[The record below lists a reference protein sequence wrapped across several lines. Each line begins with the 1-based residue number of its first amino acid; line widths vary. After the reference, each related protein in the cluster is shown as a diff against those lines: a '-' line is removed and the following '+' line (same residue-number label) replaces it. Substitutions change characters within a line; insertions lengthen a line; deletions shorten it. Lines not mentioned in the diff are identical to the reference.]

1 MKLKFNK
8 IACAVLAAAM
18 PFTMVACGG
27 QVINSVDKTKI
38 QLNVFSYNGGVGSEW
53 LDKVIERFE
62 ADYKDVTFSN
72 GRTGVQI
79 APEKTKSDVFGN
91 ISAKSAHVI
100 FSEVGNYSQLVTQK
114 SIIDISDIMDKPLN
128 ELTKTSDTQTL
139 RSKMYD
145 ETIDF
150 FSFSGDKIY
159 ALPHY
164 SFFSTLT
171 YNKQLLIDK
180 NLYFAKDYDVNAT
193 ALEEKFIKNKSDAK
207 SCGPDGKT
215 GVIGGIDYSADD
227 GLPATYTEL
236 FDWFNMMKNKNV
248 TPITW
253 AGGEIVIG
261 GYINY
266 LLNDV
271 YLSLAGKE
279 QAKLNYTFDSK
290 DKTVTI
296 VEKIENG
303 NVVTKEEKINAENY
317 KKLNSELA
325 KYQAIKIVDTILD
338 NALWQTGDC
347 DSTTTTMLNTQ
358 QNYIESYNNG
368 TPVAIIV
375 EGSYWYNEAD
385 EANYIEDTRNR
396 FTDFDAKNDYQILPL
411 PRVYEGTYADV
422 AGKEVGK
429 SVYADQADSLAVIN
443 ANIAEDK
450 ELVDLAKTFLAYCY
464 TDESL
469 KEFTETTRVTR
480 SLKYDV
486 DVNKLDAWGK
496 AVWNYTKNA
505 DLLLPYS
512 SNELYLNNRTQQSM
526 HIAQDFWAVSGKNVY
541 SYCKGS
547 GTAESYFLEYM
558 ARQ

>member
-1 MKLKFNK
+1 MKFKFTK

-18 PFTMVACGG
+18 PFTMMACGPTG
-27 QVINSVDKTKI
+27 GEVIDSVDKTKI

-53 LDKVIERFE
+53 LDKVITRFE
-62 ADYKDVTFSN
+62 ADYKDATFSN
-72 GRTGVQI
+72 GRTGVQVV
-79 APEKTKSDVFGN
+79 PDKTKSDVFSNMGTN
-91 ISAKSAHVI
+91 NNHVI

-114 SIIDISDIMDKPLN
+114 SVLDISDIMDKPLN
-128 ELTKTSDTQTL
+128 ELTKTADTKTL
-139 RSKMYD
+139 KSKMYD

-150 FSFSGDKIY
+150 YSFSGGKTY

-171 YNKQLLIDK
+171 YNKQLLTDK
-180 NLYFAKDYDVNAT
+180 NLYFAKDYDVNGD
-193 ALEEKFIKNKSDAK
+193 LDSKFIHSASEDK
-207 SCGPDGKT
+207 SCGPDGIYGT
-215 GVIGGIDYSADD
+215 DDD

-236 FDWFNMMKNKNV
+236 FDLFNMMKNKNV

-253 AGGEIVIG
+253 AGGEMVSS
-261 GYINY
+261 GYVNY
-266 LLNDV
+266 LLNNV
-271 YLSLAGKE
+271 YLSLAGKD
-279 QAKLNYTFDSK
+279 QARLNYTFDSK
-290 DKTVTI
+290 DKTITI
-296 VEKIENG
+296 VEKFEG
-303 NVVTKEEKINAENY
+303 GKAVTKEEKITADNY

-325 KYQAIKIVDTILD
+325 KYQAIKVVDTILD
-338 NALWQTGDC
+338 NALWQSGDC
-347 DSTTTTMLNTQ
+347 DSTTTTMLSTQ
-358 QNYIESYNNG
+358 QNYIESYNGG
-368 TPVAIIV
+368 TPIAMIV

-385 EANYIEDTRNR
+385 NAGYIEDTKNR
-396 FTDFDAKNDYQILPL
+396 FTDFDAKNNYQILPL
-411 PRVYEGTYADV
+411 PRVYEGTYKDV
-422 AGKEVGK
+422 EGKEVGK
-429 SVYADQADSLAVIN
+429 AVYADQADSLAVIN
-443 ANIAEDK
+443 ANIAGDK
-450 ELVDLAKTFLAYCY
+450 ELVELAKTFLAYCY

-496 AVWNYTKNA
+496 AVWNYTKAA

-512 SNELYLNNRTQQSM
+512 SNSLYLNNRTQQSM
-526 HIAQDFWAVSGKNVY
+526 HIDNDFWAVNGKNVY

>member
-1 MKLKFNK
+1 MKLKFTK

-18 PFTMVACGG
+18 PFTMMACGPTG
-27 QVINSVDKTKI
+27 GEVIDSVDKTKI

-62 ADYKDVTFSN
+62 ADYKDATFSN
-72 GRTGVQI
+72 GRTGVQVV
-79 APEKTKSDVFGN
+79 PSKTKSDVFSNMGTN
-91 ISAKSAHVI
+91 NNHVI

-114 SIIDISDIMDKPLN
+114 SVLDISDIMDKPLN
-128 ELTKTSDTQTL
+128 ALTKTTDTKTL
-139 RSKMYD
+139 KSKMYD

-150 FSFSGDKIY
+150 YSFSGGKIY

-171 YNKQLLIDK
+171 YNKQLLTDK
-180 NLYFAKDYDVNAT
+180 NLYFAKDYDVNGD
-193 ALEEKFIKNKSDAK
+193 LDSKFIHSASEDK
-207 SCGPDGKT
+207 SCGPDGIYGT
-215 GVIGGIDYSADD
+215 DDD

-236 FDWFNMMKNKNV
+236 FDLFNMMKNKNV

-253 AGGEIVIG
+253 AGGEMVSS
-261 GYINY
+261 GYVNY
-266 LLNDV
+266 LLNNV
-271 YLSLAGKE
+271 YLSLAGKD
-279 QAKLNYTFDSK
+279 QARLNYTFDSK
-290 DKTVTI
+290 DKTITI
-296 VEKIENG
+296 VEKFEG
-303 NVVTKEEKINAENY
+303 GKAVTKEEKITADNY

-325 KYQAIKIVDTILD
+325 KYQAIKVVDTILD
-338 NALWQTGDC
+338 NALWQSGDC
-347 DSTTTTMLNTQ
+347 DSTTTTMLSTQ
-358 QNYIESYNNG
+358 QNYIESYNGG
-368 TPVAIIV
+368 TPIAMIV

-385 EANYIEDTRNR
+385 NAGYIEDTKNR
-396 FTDFDAKNDYQILPL
+396 FTDFDAKNNYQILPL
-411 PRVYEGTYADV
+411 PRVYEGTYKDV
-422 AGKEVGK
+422 EGKEVGK
-429 SVYADQADSLAVIN
+429 AVYADQADSLAVIN
-443 ANIAEDK
+443 ANIAGDK
-450 ELVDLAKTFLAYCY
+450 ELVELAKTFLAYCY

-496 AVWNYTKNA
+496 AVWNYTKAA

-512 SNELYLNNRTQQSM
+512 SNSLYLNNRTQQSM
-526 HIAQDFWAVSGKNVY
+526 HIDNDFWAVSGKNVY

>member
-1 MKLKFNK
+1 MKLKFTK

-18 PFTMVACGG
+18 PFTMMACGPTG
-27 QVINSVDKTKI
+27 GEVIDSVDKTKI

-53 LDKVIERFE
+53 LDKVITRFE
-62 ADYKDVTFSN
+62 ADYKDATFSN
-72 GRTGVQI
+72 GRTGVQVV
-79 APEKTKSDVFGN
+79 PSKTKSDAFSN
-91 ISAKSAHVI
+91 MSTNNNHVI

-114 SIIDISDIMDKPLN
+114 SVLDISDIMDKPLN
-128 ELTKTSDTQTL
+128 ALTKTADTKTL
-139 RSKMYD
+139 KSKMYD

-150 FSFSGDKIY
+150 YSFSGGKIY

-171 YNKQLLIDK
+171 YNKQLLTDK
-180 NLYFAKDYDVNAT
+180 NLYFAKDYDVNGD
-193 ALEEKFIKNKSDAK
+193 LDSKFIHSASEDK
-207 SCGPDGKT
+207 SCGPDGIYGT
-215 GVIGGIDYSADD
+215 DDD

-236 FDWFNMMKNKNV
+236 FDLFNMMKNKNV

-253 AGGEIVIG
+253 AGGEMVSG
-261 GYINY
+261 GYVNY
-266 LLNDV
+266 LLNNV
-271 YLSLAGKE
+271 YLSLAGKD
-279 QAKLNYTFDSK
+279 QARLNYTFDSK
-290 DKTVTI
+290 DKTITI
-296 VEKIENG
+296 VEKFEG
-303 NVVTKEEKINAENY
+303 GKAVTKEEKITADNY

-325 KYQAIKIVDTILD
+325 KYQAIKVVDTILD
-338 NALWQTGDC
+338 NALWQSGDC
-347 DSTTTTMLNTQ
+347 DSTTTTMLSTQ
-358 QNYIESYNNG
+358 QNYIESYNGG
-368 TPVAIIV
+368 TPIAMIV

-385 EANYIEDTRNR
+385 NAGYIEDTKNR
-396 FTDFDAKNDYQILPL
+396 FTDFDAKNNYQILPL
-411 PRVYEGTYADV
+411 PRVYEGTYKDV
-422 AGKEVGK
+422 EGKEVGK
-429 SVYADQADSLAVIN
+429 AVYADQADSLAVIN
-443 ANIAEDK
+443 ANIAGDK
-450 ELVDLAKTFLAYCY
+450 ELVELAKTFLAYCY

-496 AVWNYTKNA
+496 AVWNYTKAA

-512 SNELYLNNRTQQSM
+512 SNSLYLNNRTQQSM
-526 HIAQDFWAVSGKNVY
+526 HIANDFWAVSGKNVY